1 MTDLFSQTLNGE
13 VTSGAYT
20 LVLKDDK
27 VDGKVYLPPSYYD
40 NGTSGSTPQYNA
52 YNTPGLMI
60 DNAESRYW
68 DLPKEGRIRWN
79 KLTSLANGRKSISSD
94 EQGYTSWKT
103 TAAQVAQYNQQFGTT
118 MDIFEFMQNKIT
130 GAQRIVGD
138 GGGGGGGRS
147 GPPPVVTRSQV
158 NLTHPTAARD
168 LIERSLATELGRRPT
183 KKEYNKFFQALRGE
197 EENSPT
203 VSVTKNNADGT
214 VANTTVKE
222 SFDRAQYAQEYAQM
236 DEQYMDTQV
245 TNQAGN
251 ALMRLFGVG

>member
-1 MTDLFSQTLNGE
+1 MSDYFTQTLNGE
-13 VTSGAYT
+13 NPSSYT
-20 LVLKDDK
+20 LVLNDDK
-27 VDGKVYLPPSYYD
+27 FDGKAYLPQGYYD
-40 NGTSGSTPQYNA
+40 NGTGGSTPQYNA

-68 DLPKEGRIRWN
+68 DLPKEGRVRWN
-79 KLTSLANGRKSISSD
+79 QLTSLANGRKSISTD
-94 EQGYTSWKT
+94 EQGYTAWKT
-103 TAAQVAQYNQQFGTT
+103 AVAQSAQYNQQFGTT
-118 MDIFEFMQNKIT
+118 MDVFEFMQNKIT
-130 GAQRIVGD
+130 GAQRIVGG

-183 KKEYNKFFQALRGE
+183 KKEYNKFFEALRGE
-197 EENSPT
+197 EKKSPT

-214 VANTTVKE
+214 VSNTTVKE

-236 DEQYMDTQV
+236 DEQFMDTQV